1 MCLVITTNP
10 YKVGEYRALTQSM
23 IVPTEKKG
31 PDFCLNAEEKNIPV
45 WLREA
50 GLRLTM
56 AELVYLRERKIP
68 PTLDLL
74 GTENRQRLVERIYN
88 IDNIFDNLLE
98 DQMELSKLRKE
109 TVSLILELLRKVFY
123 RP

>member
-1 MCLVITTNP
+1 
-10 YKVGEYRALTQSM
+10 
-23 IVPTEKKG
+23 
-31 PDFCLNAEEKNIPV
+31 
-45 WLREA
+45 
-50 GLRLTM
+50 M
-56 AELVYLRERKIP
+56 AELIYLRERKIP

-98 DQMELSKLRKE
+98 DQIELSKLRKE

>member
-1 MCLVITTNP
+1 M
-10 YKVGEYRALTQSM
+10 LT
-23 IVPTEKKG
+23 
-31 PDFCLNAEEKNIPV
+31 

-50 GLRLTM
+50 GLRLTI
-56 AELVYLRERKIP
+56 AELIFLRERTIL

-98 DQMELSKLRKE
+98 DQMELSKLRND
-109 TVSLILELLRKVFY
+109 TVLVILELLRKSKLYYFDRSCY
-123 RP
+123 ETIF

>member
-1 MCLVITTNP
+1 M
-10 YKVGEYRALTQSM
+10 LT
-23 IVPTEKKG
+23 
-31 PDFCLNAEEKNIPV
+31 

-50 GLRLTM
+50 GLRLTI
-56 AELVYLRERKIP
+56 AELIFLRERKIL

-98 DQMELSKLRKE
+98 DQMELSKLRND
-109 TVSLILELLRKVFY
+109 TVLVILELLRKSKLYYFDRSCY
-123 RP
+123 ETIF